1 MNVSGH
7 DIGVCSWSLKQ
18 KSAMELVTIL
28 RQLGLSHIQ
37 LSLAELL
44 ELEDAKRDAELS
56 CYSESGV
63 EITAGMIHFPGED
76 YTSITSIK
84 RTGGFMP
91 DDFWAARRDLAFRA
105 ADFARSIGVEQV
117 TTHVGFIPRSDDPS
131 YGTMLARVREVAE
144 RYASLNLTLGM
155 ETGQE
160 TASELLQFIN
170 DLASENVFINFDPA
184 NMLLYGAGD
193 PIDAIGTL
201 GRHIGHVHIKDAVLS
216 NQPGVVWGT
225 EVQFGTG
232 QVGPIRFIASL
243 KLCGYEGPLVI
254 EREAGEDRIG
264 DIAAA
269 VRILQ
274 QLPQR

>member
-18 KSAMELVTIL
+18 KSAMELVAVM
-28 RQLGLSHIQ
+28 RQLGLSHLQ

-44 ELEDAKRDAELS
+44 DLDHAKRDAELA
-56 CYSESGV
+56 CYSEAGV

-76 YTSITSIK
+76 YTTIASIK
-84 RTGGFMP
+84 RSGGFVP
-91 DDFWAARRDLAFRA
+91 DEHWNARRDMSFRA
-105 ADFARSIGVEQV
+105 AEFARSIGVERV
-117 TTHVGFIPRSDDPS
+117 TTHVGFIPRSDDPG
-131 YGTMLARVREVAE
+131 YGMMVNRVREVAE
-144 RYASLNLTLGM
+144 RYASLDLTIGM

-170 DLASENVFINFDPA
+170 DLAADNVFINFDPA

-216 NQPGVVWGT
+216 SQPGVMWGS

-232 QVGPIRFIASL
+232 QVGPVRFIASL

-254 EREAGEDRIG
+254 EREAGDDRVG

-269 VRILQ
+269 IRVLQ